1 MWLFF
6 RWSGVNGG
14 ELPWDEG
21 ASVDEDVAD
30 ETGIFE
36 GSKSRSGRG
45 GVTKGR
51 RVIFRSNSR
60 RIALLY

>member
-1 MWLFF
+1 M
-6 RWSGVNGG
+6 G
-14 ELPWDEG
+14 
-21 ASVDEDVAD
+21 EDVAD

-45 GVTKGR
+45 GVIKGR